1 MMMAAY
7 RRHWREALRAAFQG
21 LAELLRDGGDDVVVR
36 RFLSYAL
43 ATQDAEKLA
52 LFSEELRRN
61 VPGPATSSLAEV
73 GVFLRLATG
82 GSGDASLA

>member
-61 VPGPATSSLAEV
+61 VPGPATSSLA
-73 GVFLRLATG
+73 
-82 GSGDASLA
+82 